1 MAAEILYSKWLG
13 VCLVKESL
21 DAMLKIGGM
30 GPTIQW
36 LQFVAIAAGHLCPVS
51 IFFMVYFLK
60 YLYFC
65 SKVRVVRFCLNMNVL
80 SVFCLTA
87 MMAIHS

>member
-51 IFFMVYFLK
+51 IFLVNFFQSTYTFAQK
-60 YLYFC
+60 YKL
-65 SKVRVVRFCLNMNVL
+65 
-80 SVFCLTA
+80 
-87 MMAIHS
+87 

>member
-30 GPTIQW
+30 GPTIPW

-51 IFFMVYFLK
+51 IFFVNF
-60 YLYFC
+60 F
-65 SKVRVVRFCLNMNVL
+65 
-80 SVFCLTA
+80 
-87 MMAIHS
+87 